1 MDRSR
6 WLAPGLIA
14 LAVVL
19 AGCGTQAAGALDNPS
34 RTVPVKGTNLSL
46 VILTPEAATRIGLQT
61 AAVQP
66 PSTASAGASAA
77 VPLAAVLYLSDGSTW
92 VYAVT
97 AKLTYERQR
106 VTVASVSGATA
117 VLQSG
122 PAPGTPVVVV
132 GAAELLGSEYGVAG
146 GQ

>member
-1 MDRSR
+1 MRGHGR
-6 WLAPGLIA
+6 VKTYRGNWLATGLVA

-66 PSTASAGASAA
+66 PSTASAGPSAA
-77 VPLAAVLYLSDGSTW
+77 LPLAAVPYLSDGSTW

-97 AKLTYERQR
+97 ANLPYHPPRLT
-106 VTVASVSGATA
+106 
-117 VLQSG
+117 LP
-122 PAPGTPVVVV
+122 PAP
-132 GAAELLGSEYGVAG
+132 A
-146 GQ
+146 

>member
-1 MDRSR
+1 MHRGN
-6 WLAPGLIA
+6 WLATGLVA
-14 LAVVL
+14 LAVVI
-19 AGCGTQAAGALDNPS
+19 AGCGTQAAGALDSPS

-46 VILTPEAATRIGLQT
+46 VILTPEAAQRIGLRT

-66 PSTASAGASAA
+66 PSAASAGATAA
-77 VPLAAVLYLSDGSTW
+77 VPLAAVVYLSDGSTW

-106 VTVASVSGATA
+106 VTVASVSGETA
-117 VLQSG
+117 MLQAG
-122 PAPGTPVVVV
+122 PALGTPVVVV

>member
-1 MDRSR
+1 MDRGR

-34 RTVPVKGTNLSL
+34 RTVPVKGTNLNL

-66 PSTASAGASAA
+66 PSAATGGAGEA
-77 VPLAAVLYLSDGSTW
+77 VPLAAVVYLSDGSTW

-106 VTVASVSGATA
+106 VTVASISASATLDSYFA
-117 VLQSG
+117 
-122 PAPGTPVVVV
+122 TPV
-132 GAAELLGSEYGVAG
+132 EMCMRR
-146 GQ
+146 

>member
-1 MDRSR
+1 
-6 WLAPGLIA
+6 
-14 LAVVL
+14 
-19 AGCGTQAAGALDNPS
+19 
-34 RTVPVKGTNLSL
+34 
-46 VILTPEAATRIGLQT
+46 
-61 AAVQP
+61 VQP

-117 VLQSG
+117 MLQSG